1 MSATNT
7 TRRPAGDTSSR
18 RLPLAGAGAAQ
29 ERVRGCCAE
38 LAPAAIAPA
47 EQAQVVSDLE
57 VLAHPIR
64 FRLLAALAS
73 NPGRVCVCDLE
84 AIVPVKQPTVSH
96 HLRLLREAGL
106 VDSERDGV
114 WAYYR
119 VRQEALRALSARVG
133 GVLNRLAG
141 EQESDR

>member
-1 MSATNT
+1 MTSLNT
-7 TRRPAGDTSSR
+7 SKRPAGLR
-18 RLPLAGAGAAQ
+18 GLPLAEGP
-29 ERVRGCCAE
+29 RVRGCCAE
-38 LAPAAIAPA
+38 LAPAVIAPA
-47 EQAQVVSDLE
+47 DQARVVWDLE
-57 VLAHPIR
+57 VLANPIR
-64 FRLLAALAS
+64 FQLLAVLAS

-119 VRQEALRALSARVG
+119 VREGALRALSARVG
-133 GVLNRLAG
+133 GALNRLSG
-141 EQESDR
+141 EEELDR